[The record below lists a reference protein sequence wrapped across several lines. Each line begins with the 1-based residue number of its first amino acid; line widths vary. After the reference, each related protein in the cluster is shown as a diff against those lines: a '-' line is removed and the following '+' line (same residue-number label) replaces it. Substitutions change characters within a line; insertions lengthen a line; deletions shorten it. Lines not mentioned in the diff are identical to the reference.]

1 MASIHQ
7 LRHRTLPCGY
17 PTRPTPANKGGMEKH
32 VHILSKI
39 QSKKNLV
46 DIYFNKAKLTTM
58 IINGAANVF
67 GHAESTIQADWFMRL
82 MRHT

>member
-1 MASIHQ
+1 MGFGYLGYIP
-7 LRHRTLPCGY
+7 LILGTL
-17 PTRPTPANKGGMEKH
+17 
-32 VHILSKI
+32 L
-39 QSKKNLV
+39 